1 MKVFINILIND
12 IKLVLSDW
20 KMLVIIFA
28 MPVLLILYFSYAV
41 YPVLKED
48 TVVQPVSVAVVDK
61 DNTIESRILISQL
74 EEIELIGKIHRVSE
88 EESLSLIDE
97 NKIAAAIIIPEGFV
111 SSVVSGDNKSI
122 SILGNVKKEQQA
134 MIIKTLITGA
144 ANIVSSGQAVLYS
157 YYKFVNETG
166 VARDELNREF
176 DTLTQDIIM
185 KSLDRNSVVSE
196 IKTYPGDNLTAT
208 EYYTAS
214 LLALFLLFSAVP
226 VSRFLLT
233 ERIWGIRSRLATT
246 NAGGVRILTSKLI
259 VSLLI
264 SIFQMSLIIFITSKN
279 I

>member
-97 NKIAAAIIIPEGFV
+97 
-111 SSVVSGDNKSI
+111 
-122 SILGNVKKEQQA
+122 
-134 MIIKTLITGA
+134 T
-144 ANIVSSGQAVLYS
+144 
-157 YYKFVNETG
+157 
-166 VARDELNREF
+166 
-176 DTLTQDIIM
+176 
-185 KSLDRNSVVSE
+185 
-196 IKTYPGDNLTAT
+196 
-208 EYYTAS
+208 
-214 LLALFLLFSAVP
+214 
-226 VSRFLLT
+226 
-233 ERIWGIRSRLATT
+233 
-246 NAGGVRILTSKLI
+246 KLQRQ
-259 VSLLI
+259 L
-264 SIFQMSLIIFITSKN
+264 
-279 I
+279 